1 MPVGGFP
8 GLVNSRRRTVRAQTN
23 PMDKATIVS
32 IYPREINEIHPTVQP
47 GRFHIDAGSYEKPAI
62 LVVGSSSWWKEI
74 DEEQPLLEIPNSSI
88 QVADAVV
95 KGYCSGLLACDMG
108 TSMPGL
114 FWLPGAMDLK
124 ELKTKSQHLLD
135 KAKTN
140 QDRWYFNLVKLADG
154 LWSRTNGSPLV
165 IDEHMRIAAKSLGLD
180 MKDWM
185 KDFTMV
191 QKVACVACGAPRNA
205 TFPVCQSCHAIV
217 DQAKAKEL
225 GIVFA
230 QR

>member
-8 GLVNSRRRTVRAQTN
+8 GLVNSRRRTIRAQVN

-32 IYPREINEIHPTVQP
+32 IYPREIDEIHPTVQP
-47 GRFHIDAGSYEKPAI
+47 GRFHIDAGTYEKPSI
-62 LVVGSSSWWKEI
+62 LIVGPSSWWKEI

-108 TSMPGL
+108 TSMPGI
-114 FWLPGAMDLK
+114 FWVPGAFEIK
-124 ELKTKSQHLLD
+124 EIRAKNQHLID

-140 QDRWYFNLVKLADG
+140 QERWFFNLVKLADG
-154 LWSRTNGSPLV
+154 LWARTNGSPLV
-165 IDEHMRIAAKSLGLD
+165 IDDNMRMAARSLGLN

-185 KDFTMV
+185 KDFTLI
-191 QKVACVACGAPRNA
+191 QKVPCPACGAARNA
-205 TFPVCQSCHAIV
+205 EFPVCQTCHAII
-217 DQAKAKEL
+217 DPAKAKEL

-230 QR
+230 VR